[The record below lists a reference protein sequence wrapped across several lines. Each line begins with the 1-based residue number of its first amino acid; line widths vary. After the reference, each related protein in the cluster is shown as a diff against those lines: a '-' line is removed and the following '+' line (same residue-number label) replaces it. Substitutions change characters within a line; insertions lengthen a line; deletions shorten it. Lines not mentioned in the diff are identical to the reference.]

1 MYADFDLLPDGRTSF
16 SGRGGARAGA
26 GAKPAGYV
34 KPDEVVDYEKAK
46 ARNEEA
52 KAGLNELE
60 LKIKSGEYVARAQVR
75 QASATMLAT
84 ISQTLRSISDDLER
98 RGVPPEVCVQVE
110 AAVNETLAD
119 AARDLAMLTDDQ

>member
-1 MYADFDLLPDGRTSF
+1 M
-16 SGRGGARAGA
+16 
-26 GAKPAGYV
+26 

-84 ISQTLRSISDDLER
+84 ISQTLRSISDNLER
-98 RGVPPEVCVQVE
+98 RGVQPEVCVQVE

>member
-1 MYADFDLLPDGRTSF
+1 M
-16 SGRGGARAGA
+16 
-26 GAKPAGYV
+26 

-52 KAGLNELE
+52 KAWLNELE

-84 ISQTLRSISDDLER
+84 ISQTLRSISDNLER
-98 RGVPPEVCVQVE
+98 RGVQPEVCVQVE